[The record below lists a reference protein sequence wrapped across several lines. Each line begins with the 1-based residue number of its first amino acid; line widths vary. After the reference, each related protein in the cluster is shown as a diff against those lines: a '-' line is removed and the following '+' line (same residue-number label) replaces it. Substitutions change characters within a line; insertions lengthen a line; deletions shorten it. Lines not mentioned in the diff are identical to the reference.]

1 MKQKEEA
8 QKEDQVKAASFGIL
22 IKKAGKGVRDVS
34 GALEKIPLK
43 EANYKLTKK
52 DKIFSHF
59 ASAAYHKNPEPIY
72 GYHLDKKLSTEHSQ
86 VWMKK
91 DKVILSFRGTT
102 NKADL
107 KTDLKIISKSRDDKR
122 FKEAVILTNK
132 LISNGKKKKNISITG
147 HSLGGT
153 IGRYVSSQTGI
164 KNGAVFNA
172 GASPFEI
179 NGHVDK
185 NVKLKTIISNLDP
198 ISHSLI
204 GGKNVHVTLPP
215 KGVAH
220 VHAIEGVHDS
230 SGRVKPNYQN
240 IKSKTTPHSSGL
252 VNALENTQ
260 YGTAKVNTANTN
272 WSKIQQ
278 SSAQIGGKAS
288 IIISRA
294 GNTAATIIKIGAAA
308 ATMVSSIILVVD
320 GLYETLHFFYNVID
334 FNAQKKEEADVNNWA
349 AHYNFISKVDA
360 FIKYTWSSRK
370 IENSST
376 ASTSFTPLEE
386 VKKWWGPIQPGDHPD
401 YHGDLKNTFRN
412 YKGRRIPR
420 VEALDSLR
428 KDPNNLHYVFMDEGK
443 FNAEK
448 SKYPEYQK
456 YILVQSRPESY
467 KLVAETKFLPVYISY
482 YDKQNLYYIPPETVN
497 DTANKV
503 LRYIEIPTILMN
515 TEEESVYKFRFQ
527 RHPKDE
533 FLLGVY
539 KGGTFDY
546 ETNSLISGQPG
557 IQNYYDW
564 LTIPSNQASY
574 GIYSLWKTSYAN
586 ISFANIKQAF
596 ADPNNPPT
604 LEELKIM
611 NDQKV
616 SQADAQAVVAK
627 ENSAETLQLKQ
638 TAELLEAEK
647 LKLTTYLNEKASD
660 PQSVF
665 TFLNN
670 EGMQYGG
677 WTENSWEVLWQHYNL
692 WRESKGLAPVVR
704 NGEVGEKMNQQPSM
718 TSNGSLLMPTGSSLS
733 SLYKSQNALYER
745 QWRIIL

>member
-1 MKQKEEA
+1 MKQKDE
-8 QKEDQVKAASFGIL
+8 KEDSVKTASVGVL
-22 IKKAGKGVRDVS
+22 IKKTGKGIKDVS
-34 GALEKIPLK
+34 QALQKIPLK
-43 EANYKLTKK
+43 EANYKLTGK

-59 ASAAYHKNPEPIY
+59 ASAAYHKNPEAIY

-86 VWMKK
+86 VWVKK
-91 DKVILSFRGTT
+91 DKVIVSFRGTA
-102 NKADL
+102 NKSDL
-107 KTDLKIISKSRDDKR
+107 KTDLKIISLSRNDKR
-122 FKEAVILTNK
+122 FKEAEELTKK
-132 LISNGKKKKNISITG
+132 LISMYGKKNISITG

-153 IGRYVSSQTGI
+153 IGRYISSQTGI
-164 KNGAVFNA
+164 KNGVVFNA

-179 NGHVDK
+179 KGHVDK
-185 NVKLKTIISNLDP
+185 NVKLKTIINNLDP

-204 GGKNVHVTLPP
+204 GGKNVHVTLPS

-220 VHAIEGVHDS
+220 VHAIESAHEP
-230 SGRVKPNYQN
+230 SGRLKVNFQS

-260 YGTAKVNTANTN
+260 YGNAPTKATTN
-272 WSKIQQ
+272 WTKIQQ
-278 SSAQIGGKAS
+278 SSAQIAGRAS
-288 IIISRA
+288 IITSRA
-294 GNTAATIIKIGAAA
+294 GNAA
-308 ATMVSSIILVVD
+308 ATLLKISVAAVSMVSNIILVVD

-334 FNAQKKEEADVNNWA
+334 FNAQKKEEADVNNWP

-370 IENSST
+370 IENAST
-376 ASTSFTPLEE
+376 ATTSFTPLEE

-412 YKGRRIPR
+412 WKGRRIPR

-456 YILVQSRPESY
+456 YILVQSKPESY
-467 KLVAETKFLPVYISY
+467 KLVAETKTLPVYIPY

-497 DTANKV
+497 DTTGKV

-527 RHPKDE
+527 RHAKDE
-533 FLLGVY
+533 FVLGVY

-546 ETNSLISGQPG
+546 DTNSLISGQPG
-557 IQNYYDW
+557 VQNYYDW
-564 LTIPSNQASY
+564 LTIPSNQSSY
-574 GIYSLWKTSYAN
+574 GIYSLWKTNYPN

-616 SQADAQAVVAK
+616 SQTDAQAVVAK
-627 ENSAETLQLKQ
+627 ENSSETLQLKQ

-647 LKLTTYLNEKASD
+647 LKLTTFLNEKASD

-665 TFLNN
+665 AFINN

-677 WTENSWEVLWQHYNL
+677 WTDNSWTILWQHYNS
-692 WRESKGLAPVVR
+692 WRASKGLAPVER
-704 NGEVGEKMNQQPSM
+704 NGEVAQMNQQPSM
-718 TSNGSLLMPTGSSLS
+718 TANGSLLMPTGSSLS

-745 QWRIIL
+745 EWRIIL